1 MPYIE
6 FCENRFSGDRWMN
19 YNISVIFR
27 EHYVVNALLLRSLF
41 RLSVSLSVMHVSC
54 MSTAVF

>member
-19 YNISVIFR
+19 YNISVTFR
-27 EHYVVNALLLRSLF
+27 EHYVVNAVLLRSLF
-41 RLSVSLSVMHVSC
+41 RLSVCLSVMHVSC
-54 MSTAVF
+54 M